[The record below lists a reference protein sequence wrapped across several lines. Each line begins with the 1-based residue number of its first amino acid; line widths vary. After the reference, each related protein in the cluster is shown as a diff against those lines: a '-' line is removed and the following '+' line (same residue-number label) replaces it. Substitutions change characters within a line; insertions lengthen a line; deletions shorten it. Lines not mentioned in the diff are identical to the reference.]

1 MMGSKIIKRQK
12 KCFFLKNYHHLWQLE
27 KAIQAIQEYDAT
39 QLQLSVLGKLGDDC
53 IANDKQLKTAKKDL
67 KEYWKGS
74 LGSTSDF
81 GLFCNPEIG
90 TLFIA
95 GYLASQFLHEI
106 SGKTLGEMTS
116 GPYGILRGIGI
127 AEKDSFTFLKALNEH
142 AFLLILRGYDD
153 ELDRAEALLE
163 SLEE

>member
-1 MMGSKIIKRQK
+1 M
-12 KCFFLKNYHHLWQLE
+12 WQLE
-27 KAIQAIQEYDAT
+27 KAIQAIQEYDIT